1 MYSSD
6 FLVSVIIPV
15 YNVEQYLEQ
24 CLESVINQTYTNLQI
39 ILVNDGSI
47 DKSGEICDKFAETDN
62 RICVIHKENG
72 GLSSARNAGLNIAK
86 GKYVIFLDSDDY
98 WDDCYCLE
106 KLNNE
111 LKNEEID
118 VIIFGM
124 KNYYQTDNKF
134 GGERFPKVLDKDVSF
149 NAKTTHILMQNNE
162 YMACACDKVIKRS
175 LIEKSGLRFVEG
187 QLSEDIEWCAKLLLL
202 NPVIITVPESFYVYR
217 QQNSNSITNN
227 IGRRNLE
234 NICDIVTRYA
244 DIGKENNNVALL
256 NYIANQY
263 LLWMTVSNLV
273 PKIKIKDLLSIMKS
287 KWFLINYHLYPYVD
301 KAYKFKFLGFGIVRK
316 LLGMYKK
323 YLSKN

>member
-6 FLVSVIIPV
+6 FLISVIIPV
-15 YNVEQYLEQ
+15 YNVEQYLPQ
-24 CLESVINQTYTNLQI
+24 CVESVINQTYTNLQI
-39 ILVNDGSI
+39 ILVNDGST
-47 DKSGEICDKFAETDN
+47 DKSGEICDKFAEIDN

-98 WDDCYCLE
+98 WCDCYCLE
-106 KLNNE
+106 KLNSE

-118 VIIFGM
+118 IIIFGM
-124 KNYYQTDNKF
+124 KKYYQIDDKF
-134 GGERFPKVLDKDVSF
+134 GGERIPQALDKDVSS
-149 NAKTTHILMQNNE
+149 NDKTTHVLMQNNE
-162 YMACACDKVIKRS
+162 YMACAWDKVIKRS
-175 LIEKSGLRFVEG
+175 LIEDNSLRFVEG

-202 NPVIITVPESFYVYR
+202 NPEIKTISECFYVYR

-244 DIGKENNNVALL
+244 DIGEEKNNVALL
-256 NYIANQY
+256 NYMANQY
-263 LLWMTVSNLV
+263 LLWMTVSNLA
-273 PKIKIKDLLSIMKS
+273 PKREIKDLLGIMKS
-287 KWFLINYHLYPYVD
+287 KWFLINYHLYPYVN

-323 YLSKN
+323 IFK